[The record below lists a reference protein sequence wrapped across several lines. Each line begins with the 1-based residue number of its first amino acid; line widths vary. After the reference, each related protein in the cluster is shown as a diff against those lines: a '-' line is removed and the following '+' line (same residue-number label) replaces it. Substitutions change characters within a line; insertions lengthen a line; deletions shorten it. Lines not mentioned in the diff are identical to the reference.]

1 MPHVSVKSSISGGYI
16 FSFISFAILQFSPA
30 LKKWVYHYHSS
41 SSSEVFWTKNSKHIK
56 KEASVTLSFYYILIQ
71 FCLFW
76 SMTINFVWSRFHYSQ
91 IVHFLQNSLY
101 GLFYYIF
108 YQLRENCPN
117 TEFFLVRIFL
127 YLYRIRRLAPRIS
140 VFSSANT
147 GIYGPEKTPYL
158 DTFHA
163 VIGKYFQKFC
173 LLDLLQFFWVT
184 L

>member
-1 MPHVSVKSSISGGYI
+1 MPHLSVKSSISGGYI

-91 IVHFLQNSLY
+91 IVHFLQN
-101 GLFYYIF
+101 YYMVYSVTYFI
-108 YQLRENCPN
+108 NCVKIVQIQS
-117 TEFFLVRIFL
+117 FSW
-127 YLYRIRRLAPRIS
+127 S
-140 VFSSANT
+140 VFSCICT
-147 GIYGPEKTPYL
+147 EYGDGLHEYLYSVVQIQEYMDQKKLLIWTLFTPWSKS
-158 DTFHA
+158 TFKSS
-163 VIGKYFQKFC
+163 VY
-173 LLDLLQFFWVT
+173 
-184 L
+184 